1 MLLETQS
8 VPYAQRLALERATV
22 LRRSIVRV
30 TVLCQASSTLALLL
44 AANSLPSQ
52 EIAALNS
59 PTELTKLSIKDLMNL
74 PVTTVSREP
83 EPWFTSPSAIQV
95 LTEDIRRSSASSI
108 PEALRLAP
116 NLQVAPVNSGLG

>member
-1 MLLETQS
+1 M
-8 VPYAQRLALERATV
+8 
-22 LRRSIVRV
+22 
-30 TVLCQASSTLALLL
+30 LCQASSTLALLL

-59 PTELTKLSIKDLMNL
+59 PTELKKLSIKDLMNL